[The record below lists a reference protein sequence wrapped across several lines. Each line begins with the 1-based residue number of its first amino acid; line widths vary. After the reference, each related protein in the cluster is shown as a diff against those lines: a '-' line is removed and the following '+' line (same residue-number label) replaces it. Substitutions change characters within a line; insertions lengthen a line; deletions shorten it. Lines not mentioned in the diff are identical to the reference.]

1 MPPSTTATTT
11 SFDPAVTSPRPKQ
24 IDVGSGDGIG
34 HRSVVGIVP
43 LLRKPRIVERQ
54 RGGSRRGRQRSRDG
68 PLGPDT
74 PDRID
79 RLDALD
85 PFEPRQIERR
95 PRHGT
100 QRIEPDVVPAIQSGT
115 ARARLEAARR
125 REDALH
131 PRDAERRDG
140 AVQRLGTRLQPAAG
154 LDDPLRNLSLFEL
167 DAKAPPSPQFPATVP
182 PTGCGAS
189 SPIGSEAQAASR
201 DNAQRAICNQLFFS
215 NECILLFIT
224 V

>member
-1 MPPSTTATTT
+1 MPPSVYDRHDHVVR
-11 SFDPAVTSPRPKQ
+11 SGGHLPRPKQ

-79 RLDALD
+79 RLDA
-85 PFEPRQIERR
+85 PRSLRAATDRASPASRNAEESNQ
-95 PRHGT
+95 T
-100 QRIEPDVVPAIQSGT
+100 SYQRSSP
-115 ARARLEAARR
+115 ARR
-125 REDALH
+125 VRASKR
-131 PRDAERRDG
+131 PAG
-140 AVQRLGTRLQPAAG
+140 GKTRCIRVTPSAAMVRSNG
-154 LDDPLRNLSLFEL
+154 SEPVCSPLRVFDDPLRNLSLFEL
-167 DAKAPPSPQFPATVP
+167 DAKAPVAAVSCDGS

-189 SPIGSEAQAASR
+189 LSDRIGGAGGQ
-201 DNAQRAICNQLFFS
+201 QRQRTKGDMQPAFLF
-215 NECILLFIT
+215 E
-224 V
+224 

>member
-11 SFDPAVTSPRPKQ
+11 SFDPAVTSHARNRLMSAP
-24 IDVGSGDGIG
+24 GDGIG

-125 REDALH
+125 RKDALH

-167 DAKAPPSPQFPATVP
+167 DAKAPVAAVSCDGS

-201 DNAQRAICNQLFFS
+201 DNAQRAICNRLFFS